1 MNRKLGPGRNMS
13 IAAAALIVYFKY
25 PTPVIRSK
33 TMDHNVWLDHQIF
46 WDKVIDIAGA
56 NLVPRKSRGYQ
67 IADRLKKS
75 PYWKA
80 TKKETT
86 PGGWVFEP
94 TLKGSIYFHHHL
106 KYLRRQIEIDYGNE

>member
-13 IAAAALIVYFKY
+13 IAAAALIVYFKHDIFIVG
-25 PTPVIRSK
+25 PKNLER
-33 TMDHNVWLDHQIF
+33 HAWLDHQLF

-80 TKKETT
+80 TKKDTA
-86 PGGWVFEP
+86 PGGWVFKP
-94 TLKGSIYFHHHL
+94 TLKGSMYFHHHL
-106 KYLRRQIEIDYGNE
+106 KYLKRQIEIDYGNE